1 MTPLQP
7 NFIAPFD
14 KGLTKNKK
22 PFALMDQA
30 FSDLQNAYCWRE
42 QVKKREGLELVGRL
56 QRNIVSGSIGNSS
69 ASVWTFNIFMTVI
82 PNVIEPHAELF
93 PGSVVIVI
101 GAVTLTD
108 NGNGLLTSITPGNFG
123 NINYDT
129 SIVNI
134 TTTEP
139 AGTASTI
146 SFSYYP
152 SLPVM
157 GILLRDLAAVNQ
169 EQTVFFDT
177 KYAYIF
183 SAGLFQEF
191 IPGTTWNGSDSNFFS
206 AANYRGVTPDIRVFF
221 VTNNNATGT
230 PPDPMYYTAN
240 GTSWNVFTPLIGNV
254 PQSAAASYLFQ
265 ARILIPY
272 YGRLVALNTWEGP
285 NANGSGAVNTFAR
298 ARFSAIGDPTASTPG
313 SANNWRSDMF
323 GLGGF
328 IDAPTNEMIV
338 SATFYKNTLIV
349 GFESSTWQLR
359 YVGEYG
365 LPFIWE
371 RISSDFGTESTF
383 SAVLFDDGV
392 FSIGDKAIVQSN
404 GVNVKRLDIDI
415 PDTVFIFQNQSMG
428 TARIQGVRDF
438 KRELVY
444 WSYVDST
451 DVQINQVFPNRV
463 LVYNYRNQTW
473 AIFRDNV
480 TAFGT
485 LQPSTAITWDSLN
498 IFWDDEII
506 TWDDPDE
513 QTAFPFIVS
522 GNQEGFVHKYGYT
535 TPDEGSL
542 SITAVNLTTAPIQL
556 NINNHNLEDGEIV
569 YLSGLQFLNSSG
581 TVVAPTSLNGLTYQ
595 VQFIDI
601 NTIGILKFEPV
612 EKVYVN
618 NFAFTP
624 VPTSLY
630 VGGGT
635 VALDPVL
642 YIATK
647 DFNPYQAKGMQMK
660 MSKIDFLMDAT
671 PSAAMS
677 VQLWLNSS
685 LSVQGNLLIG
695 NKECD
700 TSLPSPFYV
709 PNSQYAWQSFYATLA
724 GQYVRVIITYD
735 DLLMNTL
742 STRMQTLVLNAMNLW
757 TRSGGKILY

>member
-1 MTPLQP
+1 MIPLQP
-7 NFIAPFD
+7 NFISAYG
-14 KGLTKNKK
+14 KGLVKNKK
-22 PFALMDQA
+22 PFLLIDQA
-30 FSDLQNAYCWRE
+30 FSDLENAYCWRE
-42 QVKKREGLELVGRL
+42 QIKKREGLELVGRL
-56 QRNIVSGSIGNSS
+56 RRNITVTSLGLSG
-69 ASVWTFNIFMTVI
+69 ASVWTVNIFSTVSPAI
-82 PNVIEPHAELF
+82 IEPDAELV
-93 PGSVVIVI
+93 PGSVTIVI
-101 GAVTLTD
+101 GAVTFTD
-108 NGNGLLTSITPGNFG
+108 NGNGLLSSITPGNSG

-129 SIVNI
+129 SVVNI

-139 AGTASTI
+139 AGTAATVI
-146 SFSYYP
+146 FSYYP

-157 GILLRDLAAVNQ
+157 GIILRDLAAVNQ
-169 EQTVFFDT
+169 EQTIFFDT

-191 IPGTTWNGSDSNFFS
+191 IPGTTWNGSDSDFFH

-221 VTNNNATGT
+221 VSNNNSSDVPT
-230 PPDPMYYTAN
+230 DPMYYTDN
-240 GTSWNVFTPLIGNV
+240 GTSWNVFTPLIT
-254 PQSAAASYLFQ
+254 ATSYLYQ
-265 ARILIPY
+265 AAILIPY

-285 NANGSGAVNTFAR
+285 NADGSSAVNTFAR
-298 ARFSAIGDPTASTPG
+298 ARYSAIGDPTASTPG
-313 SANNWRSDMF
+313 SADNWRSDLF

-328 IDAPTNEMIV
+328 LDAPTNEMIV

-371 RISSDFGTESTF
+371 RISSDFGTESAY
-383 SAVLFDDGV
+383 SPVLFDDGV
-392 FSIGDKAIVQSN
+392 FSIGDKAIVESN
-404 GVNVKRLDIDI
+404 GVNVKRLDIEI
-415 PDTVFIFQNQSMG
+415 PDTVFIFKNQSMG
-428 TARIQGVRDF
+428 TARIHGVRDF
-438 KRELVY
+438 RRELVY

-451 DVQINQVFPNRV
+451 SVQINQVFPNRV

-485 LQPSTAITWDSLN
+485 LQPSTAITWDSTD
-498 IFWDDEII
+498 IFWDDEIV

-513 QTAFPFIVS
+513 QTSFPFIVS

-542 SITAVNLTTAPIQL
+542 SISGINLATSPIQL
-556 NINNHNLEDGEIV
+556 TVVNHNLENGEIV
-569 YLSGLQFLNSSG
+569 YLSGVQFLDSTG
-581 TVVAPTSLNGLTYQ
+581 TTVLPTNLNGLTYQ

-601 NTIGILKFEPV
+601 NTIGILKWDPV
-612 EKVYVN
+612 GKVYVN
-618 NFAFTP
+618 NFTFTP
-624 VPTSLY
+624 VTSALY

-635 VALDPVL
+635 LALDPVL
-642 YIATK
+642 YISTK
-647 DFNPYQAKGMQMK
+647 DFNPYQTKGSQMK

-671 PSAAMS
+671 PSAAMT

-695 NKECD
+695 NQECD
-700 TSLPSPFYV
+700 TSLPSPYYV

-724 GQYVRVIITYD
+724 GQYIRVILTYD
-735 DLLMNTL
+735 DDLMNTPA
-742 STRMQTLVLNAMNLW
+742 TRLQTLVLNAMNLW
-757 TRSGGKILY
+757 TRSGGKIVY